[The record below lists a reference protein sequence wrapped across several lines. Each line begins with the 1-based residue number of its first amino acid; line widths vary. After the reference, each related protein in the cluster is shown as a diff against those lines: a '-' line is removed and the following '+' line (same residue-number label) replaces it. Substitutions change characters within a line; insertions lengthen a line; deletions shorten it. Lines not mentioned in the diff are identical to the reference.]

1 MNKMNARVTKVGDG
15 EVVHGGVGA
24 VVIVLVGGRWRER
37 VQESWLVVTRQL
49 GKGKYSTIGRRA

>member
-15 EVVHGGVGA
+15 EVVHSGVGA
-24 VVIVLVGGRWRER
+24 VVIVLVGGRWTER

-49 GKGKYSTIGRRA
+49 GKGK